1 MKRQPANRPS
11 NKRRKILYNRLLKVL
26 KWIHIHT
33 KAKRTLQII
42 VQDSGAGSKP
52 LITLSAMGFIS
63 VTYSENCSSE
73 QPTATPSPIGD
84 KFAEG
89 RKDLT
94 NPKAWAKYS
103 LEVSEKKL
111 LSR

>member
-1 MKRQPANRPS
+1 MDTHPQKSQKNITT
-11 NKRRKILYNRLLKVL
+11 N
-26 KWIHIHT
+26 
-33 KAKRTLQII
+33 
-42 VQDSGAGSKP
+42 VQASGAGSKP

-63 VTYSENCSSE
+63 TTNLENFSSE

>member
-1 MKRQPANRPS
+1 MDSHPHKSQED
-11 NKRRKILYNRLLKVL
+11 IT
-26 KWIHIHT
+26 IT
-33 KAKRTLQII
+33 
-42 VQDSGAGSKP
+42 VQDSGVGSNP

-63 VTYSENCSSE
+63 ATYTENCSSE

-111 LSR
+111 LIH

>member
-1 MKRQPANRPS
+1 MKRQPADRPS
-11 NKRRKILYNRLLKVL
+11 TKKEKVL
-26 KWIHIHT
+26 YIRMSKVLQWIHIHT
-33 KAKRTLQII
+33 KAKKILQTT
-42 VQDSGAGSKP
+42 VQGSGAGSKL

-63 VTYSENCSSE
+63 TTYSENCSSE

-94 NPKAWAKYS
+94 KPKA
-103 LEVSEKKL
+103 
-111 LSR
+111 

>member
-1 MKRQPANRPS
+1 MIKSTTVDTHPHERQKN
-11 NKRRKILYNRLLKVL
+11 ITTT
-26 KWIHIHT
+26 I
-33 KAKRTLQII
+33 
-42 VQDSGAGSKP
+42 QDSGAGSKP

-63 VTYSENCSSE
+63 TTYSENLTSK

-94 NPKAWAKYS
+94 NPMA
-103 LEVSEKKL
+103 
-111 LSR
+111 